1 MNGSSITANCLSA
14 ASVGGGTF
22 ICSTPSSSVLYD
34 GNIPTLMAL
43 DGNMW
48 ANELLTLQPL
58 QPGISTLVAFD
69 FTTTPGYSGI
79 SRVEI
84 FMFNCP
90 EWGISAQTISL
101 LQASDISLAGTPITT
116 VNPMVTSCESLVR
129 VCIPCSSNQPAIGLQ
144 FTVRPDSDWIHLAEV
159 AFYNDGSV
167 CPPDAPTVTPDDIMT
182 TPDDASSEILS
193 NTVTQSEY

>member
-1 MNGSSITANCLSA
+1 MNGSSITANCSNA
-14 ASVGGGTF
+14 TSVDGGTF

-48 ANELLTLQPL
+48 ANELLTLQPQ
-58 QPGISTLVAFD
+58 QPGISILIAFD

-79 SRVEI
+79 NGVEI

-90 EWGISAQTISL
+90 EWGISARTISL
-101 LQASDISLAGTPITT
+101 LQASDISQAGTPIAT

-129 VCIPCSSNQPAIGLQ
+129 VCIPHSSNQSVIGLL
-144 FTVRPDSDWIHLAEV
+144 FTTVRPDSDWVHLAEV

-167 CPPDAPTVTPDDIMT
+167 CPPDAPTVTPDDIMN
-182 TPDDASSEILS
+182 